1 MIVNIIDVGTVNQ
14 ESTKKGKSYQS
25 IEVTY
30 KNDQGQVSSKK
41 LVSFANPA
49 IFTAA
54 KGWQK
59 GDQIDVR
66 TEKDENGYWQWTG
79 LNAAGEASP
88 ITAAP
93 KETRVTGSNYETKE
107 ERAQRQ
113 VYIIRQSSI
122 ASAISLASVGHKNTL
137 NVHDVLNIADELVNY
152 VTNGSSGVSGLS
164 SDTID

>member
-1 MIVNIIDVGTVNQ
+1 MIINVIDVGTVNQ

-79 LNAAGEASP
+79 INVAGEQAP
-88 ITAAP
+88 ITSAP

-122 ASAISLASVGHKNTL
+122 ASAINLAAVGQKTGLH
-137 NVHDVLNIADELVNY
+137 VPDVLAIARELEDY
-152 VTNGSSGVSGLS
+152 VLFGPKGVAGLT

>member
-79 LNAAGEASP
+79 INVAGEQAP
-88 ITAAP
+88 ITSAP

-122 ASAISLASVGHKNTL
+122 ASAISLASVGHKSTL
-137 NVHDVLNIADELVNY
+137 NVHDVLSIADELVNY
-152 VTNGSSGVSGLS
+152 VMNGSSGVAGLT
-164 SDTID
+164 SDTIN

>member
-1 MIVNIIDVGTVNQ
+1 MLIQIIDVGTVQQ

-30 KNDQGQVSSKK
+30 KNDQGQVSAKK
-41 LVSFANPA
+41 LVSFANPSMFKEA
-49 IFTAA
+49 Q
-54 KGWQK
+54 GWNK

-79 LNAAGEASP
+79 VNAAGTPKQENV
-88 ITAAP
+88 AP

-113 VYIIRQSSI
+113 LYIIRQSSI
-122 ASAISLASVGHKNTL
+122 SSAVSLLSAGAKSSPSVEVVLDTAEKFYDYVVNGPAGVAGL
-137 NVHDVLNIADELVNY
+137 VSDVIE
-152 VTNGSSGVSGLS
+152 
-164 SDTID
+164 